1 VSESTKQCIKD
12 FILTSFLP
20 GEDPAALTDD
30 YPLISGG
37 ILDSIAT
44 LKLIMFLEDTFGI
57 AVQAHEADK
66 EHLDSLNMIAH
77 LVESKR
83 AA

>member
-1 VSESTKQCIKD
+1 MSESTKQSIKA
-12 FILTSFLP
+12 FILSNFLP

-44 LKLIMFLEDTFGI
+44 LKLIMFLEEEFGI
-57 AVQAHEADK
+57 EVQAHEADK
-66 EHLDSLNMIAH
+66 EHLDSLDLISD
-77 LVESKR
+77 LV
-83 AA
+83 AAKQAA